1 MVANSLEKKKGFSF
15 KSYIQLTKPS
25 IIYLL
30 VLTAATAMFLVDGF
44 QGDIKQILTGIFGI
58 GFIAASSAAIN
69 QILDLQIDGKMKR
82 TENRPLVQGSIPV
95 LNAIIFAA
103 ILFIIGSFLL
113 LTFNNFFSWALTVA
127 TWIFYAF
134 LYTRILKFAGPQ
146 NIVIGGLAGA
156 MPPVLGWVALT
167 GSLAPLPLLLVLIIF
182 VWTPPH
188 FWALAIDRIDDYK
201 EAGVPMMP
209 VVKGIEYTK
218 IQILLYAFL
227 LLACSLLPFAIG
239 SLGLLYFIS
248 ASSLGLVFIIL
259 AAKLM
264 ADEENKGAIPF
275 FLYSIIYLTLLFVSM
290 IMDRIIYPL

>member
-1 MVANSLEKKKGFSF
+1 MIANVKEKNPSINLGA
-15 KSYIQLTKPS
+15 YIQLTKPS

-44 QGDIKQILTGIFGI
+44 ETNILMALTGIFGI
-58 GFIAASSAAIN
+58 GLIAASSAAIN
-69 QILDLQIDGKMKR
+69 QILDLEIDAKMKR
-82 TENRPLVQGSIPV
+82 TDKRPLVAGKIPV
-95 LNAIIFAA
+95 INAITFAA

-113 LTFNNFFSWALTVA
+113 LTFNNFLSWALTVA

-167 GSLAPLPLLLVLIIF
+167 GSISPLPLLLVAIIF

-188 FWALAIDRIDDYK
+188 FWALAIDRIDDY
-201 EAGVPMMP
+201 ENANVPMMP

-218 IQILLYAFL
+218 IQILLYSFL

-239 SLGLLYFIS
+239 SLGIFYFIS
-248 ASSLGLVFIIL
+248 ASSLGLIFIFL
-259 AAKLM
+259 AASLM
-264 ADEENKGAIPF
+264 QDKNNSGAIPF
-275 FLYSIIYLTLLFVSM
+275 FLYSIIYLTILFVSM
-290 IMDRIIYPL
+290 ILDRLI

>member
-1 MVANSLEKKKGFSF
+1 MIASVKEKNTSF
-15 KSYIQLTKPS
+15 NLGAYIQLTKPS

-44 QGDIKQILTGIFGI
+44 ETNLLMALTGIFGI

-69 QILDLQIDGKMKR
+69 QILDLEIDGKMKR
-82 TENRPLVQGSIPV
+82 TDKRPLVAGKIPV
-95 LNAIIFAA
+95 INAITFAA
-103 ILFIIGSFLL
+103 ILFIMGSFLL
-113 LTFNNFFSWALTVA
+113 LTFNNFLAWALTVA

-134 LYTRILKFAGPQ
+134 LYTRVLKFAGPQ

-167 GSLAPLPLLLVLIIF
+167 GSISPLPLLLVAIIF

-188 FWALAIDRIDDYK
+188 FWALAIDRIDDY
-201 EAGVPMMP
+201 ENANVPMMP

-218 IQILLYAFL
+218 IQILLYSFL

-239 SLGLLYFIS
+239 SLGIFYFIS
-248 ASSLGLVFIIL
+248 ASSLGLIFIFL
-259 AAKLM
+259 AARLM
-264 ADEENKGAIPF
+264 QDKNNSGAIPF
-275 FLYSIIYLTLLFVSM
+275 FLYSIIYLTILFVSM
-290 IMDRIIYPL
+290 ILDRLS

>member
-1 MVANSLEKKKGFSF
+1 MIANVKEKNPSINLGA
-15 KSYIQLTKPS
+15 YIQLTKPS

-44 QGDIKQILTGIFGI
+44 ETNILMALTGIFGI
-58 GFIAASSAAIN
+58 GLIAASSAAIN
-69 QILDLQIDGKMKR
+69 QILDLEIDAKMKR
-82 TENRPLVQGSIPV
+82 TDKRPLVAGKIPII
-95 LNAIIFAA
+95 NAITFAA

-113 LTFNNFFSWALTVA
+113 LTFNNFLSWALTVA

-167 GSLAPLPLLLVLIIF
+167 GSISPLPLLLVAIIF

-188 FWALAIDRIDDYK
+188 FWALAIDRIDDY
-201 EAGVPMMP
+201 ENANVPMMP

-218 IQILLYAFL
+218 IQILLYSFL

-239 SLGLLYFIS
+239 SLGIFYFIS
-248 ASSLGLVFIIL
+248 ASSLGLIFIFL
-259 AAKLM
+259 AARLM
-264 ADEENKGAIPF
+264 QDKNNSGAIPF
-275 FLYSIIYLTLLFVSM
+275 FLYSIIYLTILFVSM
-290 IMDRIIYPL
+290 ILDRLI

>member
-1 MVANSLEKKKGFSF
+1 MIANVEKIDNFLNLGA
-15 KSYIQLTKPS
+15 YIQLTKPS

-44 QGDIKQILTGIFGI
+44 ETNIYKALTGIFGI
-58 GFIAASSAAIN
+58 GLIAASSAAIN
-69 QILDLQIDGKMKR
+69 QILDLEIDGKMKR
-82 TENRPLVQGSIPV
+82 TDKRPLVSGKIPV
-95 LNAIIFAA
+95 INAITFAA

-113 LTFNNFFSWALTVA
+113 LSFNNFLSWALTVA
-127 TWIFYAF
+127 TWVFYAF

-167 GSLAPLPLLLVLIIF
+167 GSISPLPLLLVAIIF

-188 FWALAIDRIDDYK
+188 FWALAIDRIDDY
-201 EAGVPMMP
+201 ENANVPMMP

-218 IQILLYAFL
+218 IQILLYSFL

-239 SLGLLYFIS
+239 SLGIFYFVS
-248 ASSLGLVFIIL
+248 ASSLGLIFIFL
-259 AAKLM
+259 AARLM
-264 ADEENKGAIPF
+264 QDKNNSGAIPF
-275 FLYSIIYLTLLFVSM
+275 FLYSIIYLTILFVSM
-290 IMDRIIYPL
+290 ILDRLI

>member
-1 MVANSLEKKKGFSF
+1 MIANVKEKNPSINLGA
-15 KSYIQLTKPS
+15 YIQLTKPS

-44 QGDIKQILTGIFGI
+44 ETNILIALTGIFGI
-58 GFIAASSAAIN
+58 GLIAASSAAIN
-69 QILDLQIDGKMKR
+69 QILDLEIDAKMKR
-82 TENRPLVQGSIPV
+82 TDKRPLVAGKIPV
-95 LNAIIFAA
+95 INAITFAA
-103 ILFIIGSFLL
+103 ILFIVGSFLL
-113 LTFNNFFSWALTVA
+113 LTFNNFLSWALTVA

-167 GSLAPLPLLLVLIIF
+167 GSISHLPLLLVAIIF

-188 FWALAIDRIDDYK
+188 FWALAIDRIDDY
-201 EAGVPMMP
+201 ENANVPMMP

-218 IQILLYAFL
+218 IQILLYSFL

-239 SLGLLYFIS
+239 SLGVFYFIS
-248 ASSLGLVFIIL
+248 ASSLGLIFIFL
-259 AAKLM
+259 AARLM
-264 ADEENKGAIPF
+264 QDKNNSGAIPF
-275 FLYSIIYLTLLFVSM
+275 FLYSIIYLTILFVSM
-290 IMDRIIYPL
+290 ILDRLI

>member
-1 MVANSLEKKKGFSF
+1 MIASVKEKNSSF
-15 KSYIQLTKPS
+15 NLGAYIQLTKPS

-44 QGDIKQILTGIFGI
+44 ETNLLMALTGIFGI

-69 QILDLQIDGKMKR
+69 QILDLEIDGKMKR
-82 TENRPLVQGSIPV
+82 TDKRPLVAGKIPV
-95 LNAIIFAA
+95 INAITFAA
-103 ILFIIGSFLL
+103 ILFIMGSFLL
-113 LTFNNFFSWALTVA
+113 LTFNNFLAWALTVA

-134 LYTRILKFAGPQ
+134 LYTRVLKFAGPQ

-167 GSLAPLPLLLVLIIF
+167 GSISPLPLLLVAIIF

-188 FWALAIDRIDDYK
+188 FWALAIDRIDDY
-201 EAGVPMMP
+201 ENANVPMMP

-218 IQILLYAFL
+218 IQILLYSFL

-239 SLGLLYFIS
+239 SLGVFYFIS
-248 ASSLGLVFIIL
+248 ASSLGLIFIFL
-259 AAKLM
+259 AARLM
-264 ADEENKGAIPF
+264 QDKNNSGAIPF
-275 FLYSIIYLTLLFVSM
+275 FLYSIIYLTILFVSM
-290 IMDRIIYPL
+290 ILDRLI

>member
-1 MVANSLEKKKGFSF
+1 MTADVKEKSYSINLGA
-15 KSYIQLTKPS
+15 YIQLTKPS

-44 QGDIKQILTGIFGI
+44 ETNIYKALTGIFGI
-58 GFIAASSAAIN
+58 GLIAASSAAIN
-69 QILDLQIDGKMKR
+69 QILDLEIDGKMKR
-82 TENRPLVQGSIPV
+82 TDKRPLVSGKIPV
-95 LNAIIFAA
+95 INAITFAA

-113 LTFNNFFSWALTVA
+113 LSFNNFLSWALSVA
-127 TWIFYAF
+127 TWVFYAF

-167 GSLAPLPLLLVLIIF
+167 GSISPLPLLLVAIIF

-188 FWALAIDRIDDYK
+188 FWALAIDRIDDY
-201 EAGVPMMP
+201 ENANVPMMP

-218 IQILLYAFL
+218 IQILLYSFL

-239 SLGLLYFIS
+239 SLGIFYFVS
-248 ASSLGLVFIIL
+248 ASSLGLIFIFL
-259 AAKLM
+259 AARLM
-264 ADEENKGAIPF
+264 QDKNNSGAIPF
-275 FLYSIIYLTLLFVSM
+275 FLYSIIYLTILFVSM
-290 IMDRIIYPL
+290 ILDRLI

>member
-1 MVANSLEKKKGFSF
+1 
-15 KSYIQLTKPS
+15 
-25 IIYLL
+25 
-30 VLTAATAMFLVDGF
+30 
-44 QGDIKQILTGIFGI
+44 
-58 GFIAASSAAIN
+58 
-69 QILDLQIDGKMKR
+69 
-82 TENRPLVQGSIPV
+82 
-95 LNAIIFAA
+95 
-103 ILFIIGSFLL
+103 
-113 LTFNNFFSWALTVA
+113 
-127 TWIFYAF
+127 
-134 LYTRILKFAGPQ
+134 
-146 NIVIGGLAGA
+146 
-156 MPPVLGWVALT
+156 
-167 GSLAPLPLLLVLIIF
+167 
-182 VWTPPH
+182 
-188 FWALAIDRIDDYK
+188 
-201 EAGVPMMP
+201 MMP

>member
-1 MVANSLEKKKGFSF
+1 MIANVEEKNNFFNLGA
-15 KSYIQLTKPS
+15 YIQLTKPS

-44 QGDIKQILTGIFGI
+44 ETNIYKALTGIFGI
-58 GFIAASSAAIN
+58 GLIAASSAAIN
-69 QILDLQIDGKMKR
+69 QILDLEIDGKMKR
-82 TENRPLVQGSIPV
+82 TDKRPLVSGKIPV
-95 LNAIIFAA
+95 INAITFAA

-113 LTFNNFFSWALTVA
+113 LSFNNFFSWALTVA
-127 TWIFYAF
+127 TWVFYAF

-167 GSLAPLPLLLVLIIF
+167 GSISPLPLLLVAIIF

-188 FWALAIDRIDDYK
+188 FWALAIDRIDDY
-201 EAGVPMMP
+201 ENANVPMMP

-218 IQILLYAFL
+218 IQILLYSFL

-239 SLGLLYFIS
+239 SLGIFYFVS
-248 ASSLGLVFIIL
+248 ASSLGLIFIFL
-259 AAKLM
+259 AARLM
-264 ADEENKGAIPF
+264 QDKNNSGAIPF
-275 FLYSIIYLTLLFVSM
+275 FLYSIIYLTILFVSM
-290 IMDRIIYPL
+290 ILDRLI

>member
-1 MVANSLEKKKGFSF
+1 MIANVEEKNNFFNLGA
-15 KSYIQLTKPS
+15 YIQLTKPS

-44 QGDIKQILTGIFGI
+44 ETNIYKALSGIFGI
-58 GFIAASSAAIN
+58 GLIAASSAAIN
-69 QILDLQIDGKMKR
+69 QILDLEIDGKMKR
-82 TENRPLVQGSIPV
+82 TDKRPLVSGKIPV
-95 LNAIIFAA
+95 INAITFAA

-113 LTFNNFFSWALTVA
+113 LSFNNFLSWALTVA
-127 TWIFYAF
+127 TWVFYAF

-167 GSLAPLPLLLVLIIF
+167 GSISPLPLLLVAIIF

-188 FWALAIDRIDDYK
+188 FWALAIDRIDDY
-201 EAGVPMMP
+201 ENANVPMMP

-218 IQILLYAFL
+218 IQILLYSFL

-239 SLGLLYFIS
+239 SLGIFYFVS
-248 ASSLGLVFIIL
+248 ASSLGLIFIFL
-259 AAKLM
+259 AARLM
-264 ADEENKGAIPF
+264 QDKNNSGAIPF
-275 FLYSIIYLTLLFVSM
+275 FLYSIIYLTILFVSM
-290 IMDRIIYPL
+290 ILDRLI

>member
-1 MVANSLEKKKGFSF
+1 MIASIKNKNPPFSLGA
-15 KSYIQLTKPS
+15 YIQLTKPS

-44 QGDIKQILTGIFGI
+44 ETNLLMALTGIFGI
-58 GFIAASSAAIN
+58 GLIAASSAAIN
-69 QILDLQIDGKMKR
+69 QILDLEIDGKMKR
-82 TENRPLVQGSIPV
+82 TDRRPLVSGKIPV
-95 LNAIIFAA
+95 INAITFAA

-113 LTFNNFFSWALTVA
+113 LTFNNFLSWALTVA

-167 GSLAPLPLLLVLIIF
+167 GSISPLPLLLVAIIF

-188 FWALAIDRIDDYK
+188 FWALAIDRIEDY
-201 EAGVPMMP
+201 ENANVPMMP

-218 IQILLYAFL
+218 IQILLYSFL

-239 SLGLLYFIS
+239 SLGIFYFIS
-248 ASSLGLVFIIL
+248 ASSLGLIFIFL
-259 AAKLM
+259 AARLM
-264 ADEENKGAIPF
+264 QDKNNSGAIPF
-275 FLYSIIYLTLLFVSM
+275 FLYSIIYLTILFVSM
-290 IMDRIIYPL
+290 ILDRLI

>member
-1 MVANSLEKKKGFSF
+1 MIASVKEKNPSF
-15 KSYIQLTKPS
+15 NLGAYIQLTKPS

-44 QGDIKQILTGIFGI
+44 ETNLLMALTGIFGI
-58 GFIAASSAAIN
+58 GLIAASSAAIN
-69 QILDLQIDGKMKR
+69 QILDLEIDGKMKR
-82 TENRPLVQGSIPV
+82 TDRRPLVAGKIPV
-95 LNAIIFAA
+95 INAITFAA

-113 LTFNNFFSWALTVA
+113 LTFNNFLAWALTVA

-134 LYTRILKFAGPQ
+134 LYTRVLKFAGPQ

-167 GSLAPLPLLLVLIIF
+167 GSISPLPLLLVAIIF

-188 FWALAIDRIDDYK
+188 FWALAIDRIDDY
-201 EAGVPMMP
+201 ENANVPMMP

-218 IQILLYAFL
+218 IQILLYSFL

-239 SLGLLYFIS
+239 SLGIFYFIS
-248 ASSLGLVFIIL
+248 ASSLGLIFIFL
-259 AAKLM
+259 AARLM
-264 ADEENKGAIPF
+264 QDKNNSGAIPF
-275 FLYSIIYLTLLFVSM
+275 FLYSIIYLTILFVSM
-290 IMDRIIYPL
+290 ILDRLI

>member
-1 MVANSLEKKKGFSF
+1 MIANVEEKNNFFNLGAYS
-15 KSYIQLTKPS
+15 QLTKPS

-44 QGDIKQILTGIFGI
+44 ETNIYKALTGIFGI
-58 GFIAASSAAIN
+58 GLIAASSAAIN
-69 QILDLQIDGKMKR
+69 QILDLEIDGKMKR
-82 TENRPLVQGSIPV
+82 TYKRPLVSGKIPV
-95 LNAIIFAA
+95 INAITFAA

-113 LTFNNFFSWALTVA
+113 LSFNNLLSWALTVA
-127 TWIFYAF
+127 TWVFYAF

-167 GSLAPLPLLLVLIIF
+167 GSISPLPLLLVAIIF

-188 FWALAIDRIDDYK
+188 FWALAIDRIDDY
-201 EAGVPMMP
+201 ENANVPMMP

-218 IQILLYAFL
+218 IQILLYSFL

-239 SLGLLYFIS
+239 SLGIFYFVS
-248 ASSLGLVFIIL
+248 ASSLGLIFIFL
-259 AAKLM
+259 AARLM
-264 ADEENKGAIPF
+264 QDKNNSGAIPF
-275 FLYSIIYLTLLFVSM
+275 FLYSIIYLTILFVSM
-290 IMDRIIYPL
+290 ILDRLI

>member
-1 MVANSLEKKKGFSF
+1 MIANVEEKNNFFNLGA
-15 KSYIQLTKPS
+15 YIQLTKPS

-44 QGDIKQILTGIFGI
+44 ETNIYKALTGIFGI
-58 GFIAASSAAIN
+58 GLIAASSAAIN
-69 QILDLQIDGKMKR
+69 QILDLEIDGKMKR
-82 TENRPLVQGSIPV
+82 TDKRPLVSGKIPV
-95 LNAIIFAA
+95 INAITFAA

-113 LTFNNFFSWALTVA
+113 LSFNNFLSWALTVA
-127 TWIFYAF
+127 TWVFYAF

-167 GSLAPLPLLLVLIIF
+167 GSISPLPLLLVAIIF

-188 FWALAIDRIDDYK
+188 FWALAIDRIDDY
-201 EAGVPMMP
+201 ENANVPMMP

-218 IQILLYAFL
+218 IQILLYSFL

-239 SLGLLYFIS
+239 SLGIFYFVS
-248 ASSLGLVFIIL
+248 ASSLGLIFIFL
-259 AAKLM
+259 AARLM
-264 ADEENKGAIPF
+264 QDKNNSGAIPF
-275 FLYSIIYLTLLFVSM
+275 FLYSIIYLSALVTCCGECVDL
-290 IMDRIIYPL
+290 

>member
-1 MVANSLEKKKGFSF
+1 MTADVKEKSYSINLGA
-15 KSYIQLTKPS
+15 YIQLTKPS

-44 QGDIKQILTGIFGI
+44 ETNIYKALTGIFGI
-58 GFIAASSAAIN
+58 GLIGASSAAIN
-69 QILDLQIDGKMKR
+69 QILDLEIDGKMKR
-82 TENRPLVQGSIPV
+82 TDKRPLVSGKIPV
-95 LNAIIFAA
+95 INAITFAA

-113 LTFNNFFSWALTVA
+113 LSFNNFLSWALTVA
-127 TWIFYAF
+127 TWVFYAF

-167 GSLAPLPLLLVLIIF
+167 GSISPLPLLLVAIIF

-188 FWALAIDRIDDYK
+188 FWALAIDRIDDY
-201 EAGVPMMP
+201 ENANVPMMP

-218 IQILLYAFL
+218 IQILLYSFL

-239 SLGLLYFIS
+239 SLGIFYFVS
-248 ASSLGLVFIIL
+248 ASSLGLIFIFL
-259 AAKLM
+259 AARLM
-264 ADEENKGAIPF
+264 QDKNNSGAIPF
-275 FLYSIIYLTLLFVSM
+275 FLYSIIYLTILFVSM
-290 IMDRIIYPL
+290 ILDRLI

>member
-1 MVANSLEKKKGFSF
+1 MIASIKDKNPPFSLGA
-15 KSYIQLTKPS
+15 YIQLTKPS

-44 QGDIKQILTGIFGI
+44 ETNLLMALTGIFGI
-58 GFIAASSAAIN
+58 GLIAASSAAIN
-69 QILDLQIDGKMKR
+69 QILDLEIDGKMKR
-82 TENRPLVQGSIPV
+82 TDRRPLVSGKIPV
-95 LNAIIFAA
+95 INAITFAA

-113 LTFNNFFSWALTVA
+113 LTFNNFLSWALTVA

-167 GSLAPLPLLLVLIIF
+167 GSISPLPLLLVAIIF

-188 FWALAIDRIDDYK
+188 FWALAIDRIEDY
-201 EAGVPMMP
+201 ENANVPMMP

-218 IQILLYAFL
+218 IQILLYSFL
-227 LLACSLLPFAIG
+227 LLASSLLPFAIG
-239 SLGLLYFIS
+239 SLGIFYFIS
-248 ASSLGLVFIIL
+248 ASSLGLIFIFL
-259 AAKLM
+259 AARLM
-264 ADEENKGAIPF
+264 QDKNNSGAIPF
-275 FLYSIIYLTLLFVSM
+275 FLYSIIYLTILFVSM
-290 IMDRIIYPL
+290 ILDRLI

>member
-1 MVANSLEKKKGFSF
+1 MTVDVKEKSYSINLGA
-15 KSYIQLTKPS
+15 YIQLTKPS

-44 QGDIKQILTGIFGI
+44 ETNIYKALTGIFGI
-58 GFIAASSAAIN
+58 GLIAASSAAIN
-69 QILDLQIDGKMKR
+69 QILDLEIDGKMKR
-82 TENRPLVQGSIPV
+82 TDKRPLVSGKIPV
-95 LNAIIFAA
+95 INAITFAA

-113 LTFNNFFSWALTVA
+113 LSFNNFLSWALTVA
-127 TWIFYAF
+127 TWVFYAF

-167 GSLAPLPLLLVLIIF
+167 GSISPLPLLLVAIIF

-188 FWALAIDRIDDYK
+188 FWALAIDRIDDY
-201 EAGVPMMP
+201 ENANVPMMP

-218 IQILLYAFL
+218 IQILLYSFL

-239 SLGLLYFIS
+239 SLGIFYFVS
-248 ASSLGLVFIIL
+248 ASSLGLIFIFL
-259 AAKLM
+259 AARLM
-264 ADEENKGAIPF
+264 QDKNNRGAIPF
-275 FLYSIIYLTLLFVSM
+275 FLYSIIYLTILFVSM
-290 IMDRIIYPL
+290 ILDRLI

>member
-1 MVANSLEKKKGFSF
+1 MIANVEEKNNFFNLGA
-15 KSYIQLTKPS
+15 YIQLTKPS

-44 QGDIKQILTGIFGI
+44 ETNIYKALTGIFGI
-58 GFIAASSAAIN
+58 GLIAASSAAIN
-69 QILDLQIDGKMKR
+69 QILDLEIDGKMKR
-82 TENRPLVQGSIPV
+82 TDKRPLVSGKIPV
-95 LNAIIFAA
+95 INAITFAA

-113 LTFNNFFSWALTVA
+113 LSFNNFLSWALTVA
-127 TWIFYAF
+127 TWVFYAF

-167 GSLAPLPLLLVLIIF
+167 GSISPLPLLLVAIIF

-188 FWALAIDRIDDYK
+188 FWALAIDRIDDY
-201 EAGVPMMP
+201 ENANVPMMP

-218 IQILLYAFL
+218 IQILLYSFL

-239 SLGLLYFIS
+239 SLGIFYFVS
-248 ASSLGLVFIIL
+248 ASSLGLIFIFL
-259 AAKLM
+259 AARLM
-264 ADEENKGAIPF
+264 QDKNNSVAIPF
-275 FLYSIIYLTLLFVSM
+275 FLYSIIYLTILFVSM
-290 IMDRIIYPL
+290 ILDRLI

>member
-1 MVANSLEKKKGFSF
+1 MTVDVKEKSYSINLGA
-15 KSYIQLTKPS
+15 YIQLTKPS

-44 QGDIKQILTGIFGI
+44 ETNIYKALTGIFGI
-58 GFIAASSAAIN
+58 GLIAASSAAIN
-69 QILDLQIDGKMKR
+69 QILDLEIDGKMKR
-82 TENRPLVQGSIPV
+82 TDKRPLVSGKIPV
-95 LNAIIFAA
+95 INAITFAA

-113 LTFNNFFSWALTVA
+113 LSFNNFLSWALTVA
-127 TWIFYAF
+127 TWVFYAF

-167 GSLAPLPLLLVLIIF
+167 GSISPLPLLLVAIIF

-188 FWALAIDRIDDYK
+188 FWALAIDRIDDY
-201 EAGVPMMP
+201 ENANVPMMP

-218 IQILLYAFL
+218 IQILLYSFL

-239 SLGLLYFIS
+239 SLGIFYFVS
-248 ASSLGLVFIIL
+248 ASSLGLIFIFL
-259 AAKLM
+259 AARLM
-264 ADEENKGAIPF
+264 QDKNNSGAIPF
-275 FLYSIIYLTLLFVSM
+275 FLYSIIYLTILFVSM
-290 IMDRIIYPL
+290 ILDRLI

>member
-44 QGDIKQILTGIFGI
+44 QADIKQILTGIFGI

>member
-1 MVANSLEKKKGFSF
+1 MIANVKEKNLSF
-15 KSYIQLTKPS
+15 NLGAYIQLTKPS

-44 QGDIKQILTGIFGI
+44 ETNILIALTGIFGI
-58 GFIAASSAAIN
+58 GLIAASSAAIN
-69 QILDLQIDGKMKR
+69 QILDLEIDAKMKR
-82 TENRPLVQGSIPV
+82 TDKRPLVAGKIPV
-95 LNAIIFAA
+95 INAITFAA

-113 LTFNNFFSWALTVA
+113 LTFNNFLSWALTVA

-167 GSLAPLPLLLVLIIF
+167 GSISPLPLLLVAIIF

-188 FWALAIDRIDDYK
+188 FWALAIDRIDDY
-201 EAGVPMMP
+201 ENANVPMMP

-218 IQILLYAFL
+218 IQILLYSFL

-239 SLGLLYFIS
+239 SLGIFYFIS
-248 ASSLGLVFIIL
+248 ASSLGLIFIFL
-259 AAKLM
+259 AARLM
-264 ADEENKGAIPF
+264 QDKNNSGAIPF
-275 FLYSIIYLTLLFVSM
+275 FLYSIIYLTILFVSM
-290 IMDRIIYPL
+290 ILDRLI

>member
-1 MVANSLEKKKGFSF
+1 VTADVKEKSYSINLGA
-15 KSYIQLTKPS
+15 YIQLTKPS

-44 QGDIKQILTGIFGI
+44 ETNIYKALTGIFGI
-58 GFIAASSAAIN
+58 GLIAASSAAIN
-69 QILDLQIDGKMKR
+69 QILDLEIDGKMKR
-82 TENRPLVQGSIPV
+82 TDKRPLVSGKIPV
-95 LNAIIFAA
+95 INAITFAA

-113 LTFNNFFSWALTVA
+113 LSFNNFLSWALTVA
-127 TWIFYAF
+127 TWVFYAF

-167 GSLAPLPLLLVLIIF
+167 GSISPLPLLLVAIIF

-188 FWALAIDRIDDYK
+188 FWALAIDRIDDY
-201 EAGVPMMP
+201 ENANVPMMP

-218 IQILLYAFL
+218 IQILLYSFL

-239 SLGLLYFIS
+239 SLGIFYFVS
-248 ASSLGLVFIIL
+248 ASSLGLIFIFL
-259 AAKLM
+259 AARLM
-264 ADEENKGAIPF
+264 QDKNNRGAIPF
-275 FLYSIIYLTLLFVSM
+275 FLYSIIYLTILFVSM
-290 IMDRIIYPL
+290 ILDRLI

>member
-1 MVANSLEKKKGFSF
+1 MIASIKEKNSSF
-15 KSYIQLTKPS
+15 DLRAYIQLTKPS

-44 QGDIKQILTGIFGI
+44 ETNLLMALTGIFGI
-58 GFIAASSAAIN
+58 GLIAASSAAIN
-69 QILDLQIDGKMKR
+69 QILDLEIDGKMKR
-82 TENRPLVQGSIPV
+82 TDKRPLVAGKIPV
-95 LNAIIFAA
+95 INAITFAA

-113 LTFNNFFSWALTVA
+113 LTFNNFLAWALTVA

-134 LYTRILKFAGPQ
+134 LYTRVLKFAGPQ

-167 GSLAPLPLLLVLIIF
+167 GSISPLPLLLVAIIF

-188 FWALAIDRIDDYK
+188 FWALAIDRIDDY
-201 EAGVPMMP
+201 ENANVPMMP

-218 IQILLYAFL
+218 IQILLYSFL

-239 SLGLLYFIS
+239 SLGIFYFIS
-248 ASSLGLVFIIL
+248 ASSLGLIFIFL
-259 AAKLM
+259 AARLM
-264 ADEENKGAIPF
+264 QDKNNSGAIPF
-275 FLYSIIYLTLLFVSM
+275 FLYSIIYLTILFVSM
-290 IMDRIIYPL
+290 ILDRLI